1 MLQGVSE
8 DETSDHLSTERHS
21 KGTVDRCCSG
31 TSALLVLTAV
41 GALLHGAAFRAGLEL
56 ARRGLFILGALT
68 LFVSA
73 GALIMDEKTASLRSE
88 PHWKKHFEQL
98 GLFGVLFFA
107 ALAVLAVAG
116 LLDAVLYAA

>member
-1 MLQGVSE
+1 MKHQII
-8 DETSDHLSTERHS
+8 
-21 KGTVDRCCSG
+21 
-31 TSALLVLTAV
+31 SALRDVAKALLIGAAAAASVLLVLTAI

-56 ARRGLFILGALT
+56 ARRGLLILGALT
-68 LFVSA
+68 LLVSA
-73 GALIMDEKTASLRSE
+73 GALIMDEKTVSLRRD

-116 LLDAVLYAA
+116 LLDAVLYAVQ